1 MTEPSFVFFKLFNIL
16 TLAYRNDGEKVEGI
30 MKLKKFNKTQ
40 LIVMI
45 SRLIHSSSSQ
55 LVFTGILVDLTCI
68 GVITNTSQSVAYM
81 LTSLAY
87 VIIRPIYEKYKN
99 IVRNHISLIWGIDML
114 CSIIGSAMI
123 IFSTDSQYIN
133 IGWIILYIIVES
145 STSPLIEYSVTDILF
160 EEILDSTS
168 SIAEFDKISTQLSN
182 AGSIVAYICSIFLA
196 PIMPTFVKFIF
207 MILGTCGTGI
217 GYVFY
222 VIPKLDE
229 KKK

>member
-1 MTEPSFVFFKLFNIL
+1 
-16 TLAYRNDGEKVEGI
+16 

-68 GVITNTSQSVAYM
+68 GAITNTSQSVAYM

-168 SIAEFDKISTQLSN
+168 SIAGFDKISTQLSN
-182 AGSIVAYICSIFLA
+182 AGSIVAYIGSIFLA

>member
-1 MTEPSFVFFKLFNIL
+1 
-16 TLAYRNDGEKVEGI
+16 
-30 MKLKKFNKTQ
+30 MKLKNFNKIQ

-87 VIIRPIYEKYKN
+87 VIIRPIYEKHKN
-99 IVRNHISLIWGIDML
+99 IVRNHISLIWGIDMSF
-114 CSIIGSAMI
+114 SIIGSAMI
-123 IFSTDSQYIN
+123 IFSTDSQYIS

-168 SIAEFDKISTQLSN
+168 SIAGFDKISTQLSN
-182 AGSIVAYICSIFLA
+182 AGSIVAYIGSIFLA
-196 PIMPTFVKFIF
+196 PIMPRFVKFIF